1 MKALKVVN
9 CVFIYI
15 AVISTNLVLVEGQTK
30 SKNPPTGY
38 AQATYSGFTDND
50 FMKNWM
56 VLGPVKLKGFGSNPS
71 DSVQKEF
78 FDKDELT
85 KVMVRPQKVLPAFKI
100 GDSTY
105 NWQEAKYEDGIID
118 LNNKFGPHEYSIAY
132 ALAEIK
138 MDKPAKVLM
147 GIGSDDGIKIFLNG
161 ILVHQSW
168 IGRPTTPDDDIVVFN
183 LKKGSNQILL
193 KVQNMRYG
201 WSFALRKPGKD
212 NIGKLL
218 IESAGKGNLDNV
230 KILSENGANLNFQDE
245 TGKTAYINA
254 LIRGRLIITEYL
266 KEKGANTD
274 IQIPAFDKLV
284 DKLFSSVQTGSTPG
298 AAILV
303 SQDGKIIYEKGF
315 GYADIGNK
323 VKVTPD
329 TKFRIGSIT
338 KQFTAASILKLQ
350 EEGKLSIHDKLSK
363 YIPDFPRGNEV
374 TIEHLLT
381 HTSGIH
387 SYTNRNSLYKY
398 LYMPI
403 TSAALIDT
411 IKAYPYDFNPGDLFS
426 YNNSGFFI
434 LGYIVEKVSGKN
446 LNDYLKES
454 FFKPLGMNN
463 TGIYSANTLLENEAY
478 GYSTVNGILSKAINW
493 NMSWAGGAGAL
504 YSTVRDLN
512 IWNEAIFNG
521 KVLSAASL
529 HAAFTSEVLNNK
541 LKTNY
546 GFGWFLQNYRGYN
559 LIFHGG
565 GLDGFVSILLRQPD
579 KKITIVELCNST
591 PPPAGI
597 DPSANAN
604 LIMDYMLWENMSKQ
618 SSFHYD
624 FPVDEKILKSY
635 VGRYD
640 YGQGLVMNISL
651 EGKQLF
657 GQLSGQ
663 SKYPIYPSSI
673 DELNWKVVE
682 AKVKFF
688 PNEQGNTT
696 HLIHYQGS
704 QEINALKL
712 KDETP
717 VSVDPSIFKKF
728 EGKYDIGK
736 NYPVSIQKEND
747 KLYIVIPNFTRFQL
761 FPASETE
768 YFGKEIN
775 IRVNFQQN
783 AEGKTD
789 SFKLY
794 INNTEQLAK
803 KLE

>member
-1 MKALKVVN
+1 MKALKIVS
-9 CVFIYI
+9 CVFIYM
-15 AVISTNLVLVEGQTK
+15 AVISINWVPVEGQTK
-30 SKNPPTGY
+30 SKNLPTGY
-38 AQATYSGFTDND
+38 AQATYSGLNDND

-56 VLGPVKLKGFGSNPS
+56 VLGPVKLKGIGNNPS

-85 KVMVRPQKVLPAFKI
+85 KVTVQPKKVLPSIKI

-105 NWQEAKYEDGIID
+105 NWQSAKYEDGIID

-147 GIGSDDGIKIFLNG
+147 GIGSDDCIKIFLNG
-161 ILVHQSW
+161 ILVHKNW
-168 IGRPTTPDDDIVVFN
+168 IGRPTTPDDDIVVFD

-193 KVQNMRYG
+193 KVQNMQYG
-201 WSFALRKPGKD
+201 WSFAMRKPGKD
-212 NIGKLL
+212 IIGKLL

-230 KILSENGANLNFQDE
+230 KILTENGADLNFQDA

-254 LIRGRLIITEYL
+254 LIRGRLRITEYL

-284 DKLFSSVQTGSTPG
+284 DNLFSSVQTGSTPG

-303 SQDGKIIYEKGF
+303 SQDGKILYEKGF

-350 EEGKLSIHDKLSK
+350 EEGKLNIHDKLSK

-387 SYTNRNSLYKY
+387 SYTNRNGLYKY

-403 TSAALIDT
+403 TTAALIDT

-434 LGYIVEKVSGKN
+434 LGYIVEKVSGKS
-446 LNDYLKES
+446 LNDYLKEN

-463 TGIYSANTLLENEAY
+463 TGIYSANSLLDNEAY
-478 GYSTVNGILSKAINW
+478 GYSTENGILSKAINW

-512 IWNEAIFNG
+512 LWNEAIFNG
-521 KVLSAASL
+521 KVLSEASL
-529 HAAFTSEVLNNK
+529 NAAFTSEVLNNK
-541 LKTNY
+541 QKTNY

-559 LIFHGG
+559 LILHGG

-604 LIMDYMLWENMSKQ
+604 LIMEYMLWANMSKQ
-618 SSFHYD
+618 SSFNSD
-624 FPVDEKILKSY
+624 FQVDEKILKSY

-651 EGKQLF
+651 DGKQLF
-657 GQLSGQ
+657 GQLTGQ
-663 SKYPIYPSSI
+663 SKYPIYPSSK
-673 DELNWKVVE
+673 DEFNWKVVE

-688 PNEQGNTT
+688 QNEQGDVT

-704 QEINALKL
+704 RQIDAPKL
-712 KDETP
+712 KNETP
-717 VSVDPSIFKKF
+717 VSIDPSVYNKF
-728 EGKYDIGK
+728 EGKYLINPNTIIFVKRD
-736 NYPVSIQKEND
+736 ND
-747 KLYIVIPNFTRFQL
+747 KLYVQRSDLQPFQI
-761 FPASETE
+761 FPASENE

-775 IRVNFQQN
+775 VRIIFQQN

-794 INNTEQLAK
+794 INNNEQVAK
-803 KLE
+803 KIE